1 MASAALFGDSSRTF
15 SQWRKNLPFEQATSF
30 LLPALMTQEIR
41 KRKARKPIRRFSEL
55 GRSQRLRIIHM
66 LKKTQGLAI
75 GELAG
80 RLDLSYM
87 GVKQHCEELERQ
99 GFLDTRRRPKPIGR
113 PEIVYRL
120 TPKASS
126 FFPAA
131 ANPATIKILQAARQ
145 LYGPNAPEKLLVALF
160 REKTKGYAEQLKE
173 GDLKT
178 LATRLAKIRD
188 EEGCLS
194 EFVDGP
200 QRLIL
205 EYHSSIMDLIEAFPL
220 VRRLEKEMFEKV
232 LQTHVERHEE
242 RASGLFL
249 CTFVLG

>member
-1 MASAALFGDSSRTF
+1 MAEQSAVRSSD
-15 SQWRKNLPFEQATSF
+15 QL

-75 GELAG
+75 GELAS

-145 LYGPNAPEKLLVALF
+145 LYGPNTPEKLLVALF

-220 VRRLEKEMFEKV
+220 VRRLEKEMFEKL
-232 LQTHVERHEE
+232 LQIHVERHEE

>member
-1 MASAALFGDSSRTF
+1 MAEKSAVRASD
-15 SQWRKNLPFEQATSF
+15 Q
-30 LLPALMTQEIR
+30 LLLSALMTEEIR

-75 GELAG
+75 GELAS

-113 PEIVYRL
+113 AEIVYRL
-120 TPKASS
+120 TTKASS

-160 REKTKGYAEQLKE
+160 REKAKGYAERLKE

-178 LATRLAKIRD
+178 RAAQLAKLRD

-200 QRLIL
+200 QPLIL

-220 VRRLEKEMFEKV
+220 VRRLEKEMFERL

>member
-1 MASAALFGDSSRTF
+1 
-15 SQWRKNLPFEQATSF
+15 
-30 LLPALMTQEIR
+30 MTEEIR

-75 GELAG
+75 GELAS

-120 TPKASS
+120 TAKASS

-131 ANPATIKILQAARQ
+131 ANPATIKILQASRQ

-160 REKTKGYAEQLKE
+160 REKAKGYAERLKE

-178 LATRLAKIRD
+178 RDARLAKIRD
-188 EEGCLS
+188 EEECLA
-194 EFVDGP
+194 EFVEKP
-200 QRLIL
+200 QPLIL

-220 VRRLEKEMFEKV
+220 VRRLEKEMFERL

>member
-1 MASAALFGDSSRTF
+1 MAEKSAVRT
-15 SQWRKNLPFEQATSF
+15 SDQL

>member
-1 MASAALFGDSSRTF
+1 MAEESAVRT
-15 SQWRKNLPFEQATSF
+15 SDQL

-75 GELAG
+75 GELAS

-178 LATRLAKIRD
+178 LATRLAKIRN

-220 VRRLEKEMFEKV
+220 IRRLEKEMFEKL
-232 LQTHVERHEE
+232 LQIHVERHEE

>member
-1 MASAALFGDSSRTF
+1 MS
-15 SQWRKNLPFEQATSF
+15 
-30 LLPALMTQEIR
+30 QEIR
-41 KRKARKPIRRFSEL
+41 KRKARKPARRISEL

-75 GELAG
+75 GELAS
-80 RLDLSYM
+80 RLELSYM

-126 FFPAA
+126 FFPAS
-131 ANPATIKILQAARQ
+131 ANPATIKILHAARQ
-145 LYGPNAPEKLLVALF
+145 LYGPNAPEKLLIALF
-160 REKTKGYAEQLKE
+160 REKTKAYAERLKE
-173 GDLKT
+173 GDLRT
-178 LATRLAKIRD
+178 RATRLAKIRE

-200 QRLIL
+200 QPLIL
-205 EYHSSIMDLIEAFPL
+205 EYHSAIMDLMEAFPL
-220 VRRLEKEMFEKV
+220 VRRLEKEMFEKL
-232 LQTHVERHEE
+232 LQTPVERHEE
-242 RASGLFL
+242 KASGLFL
-249 CTFVLG
+249 CTFVLS